1 MQKITVVTVAR
12 NVCQALRQTMDS
24 VLQQDYENVE
34 YIVVDGASTDGTVS
48 MLESVDCP
56 YLKWI
61 SEPDSGIYNA
71 MNKAIGMATG
81 EYVIFMNAGD
91 LFASD
96 DVLSRVFEK
105 PEQADIIYGH
115 VEKKD
120 KQGVW
125 QVKKAEQPH
134 NSHRMF
140 FCHQSC
146 FVRRE
151 LLQRYCFDERYRYSA
166 DFKLIKTLFLA
177 GHTFV
182 LKDVVVARFDT
193 NGVSNTRR
201 SEGLADNIKV
211 VRDVDNMKERLRLL
225 PRLYFVYLMCRWR
238 ERNRNNKND
247 K

>member
-91 LFASD
+91 LFAGD

-125 QVKKAEQPH
+125 QVKKQ
-134 NSHRMF
+134 NSPITATA
-140 FCHQSC
+140 C
-146 FVRRE
+146 FSVISLALSGE
-151 LLQRYCFDERYRYSA
+151 NYCNATALMR
-166 DFKLIKTLFLA
+166 
-177 GHTFV
+177 
-182 LKDVVVARFDT
+182 DT
-193 NGVSNTRR
+193 DIPQISNSSRH
-201 SEGLADNIKV
+201 SS
-211 VRDVDNMKERLRLL
+211 L
-225 PRLYFVYLMCRWR
+225 PVIRLYLKMLS
-238 ERNRNNKND
+238 
-247 K
+247 